1 MTPFPSKKYVEMP
14 EIVYGLNL
22 GEWSESV
29 FGVEN
34 MERGYRTTQTLQCNS
49 CKNKTKVQYSCYC
62 KAITTVREPN
72 FLSSFLAWYHHA
84 FIFSYSTTTCCWS
97 GFSRHLPRP
106 PNPSRGNRPN
116 PSFGS
121 TAWCSARPRKR
132 INKSCKK
139 GWRNKKKLRN
149 CIARRFY
156 HVTCMTRFYDWSSMN
171 RTSDWPW
178 WAVLLVNKNWSQQAQ
193 NLGLIWIMPNDET
206 NPEIFSC
213 SAHVLNGPKPVE
225 LSRCVVFGI
234 LSDRITF
241 FSSPCAGR
249 LKHLWRQPG
258 FPKNKAN
265 WYTLQTSNPSEILA
279 TRVTKQATLTWDVGQ
294 QWLVNLQKYWP
305 KISCTI
311 CFPVQK
317 GDIIHISAGG
327 GFLLTTVYQGGIII
341 LQLAGAC
348 YSTVFGKDNLFI
360 CRKKALVASDSP
372 QDQKHHPCKLNSTC
386 REAPFLRAKIL
397 GDAKKT
403 NLLGP
408 WSTWSSLPLQGT
420 QAPPLSPSHHLSPVQ
435 APGLRLRGFWKAWA
449 LGALGVLLCCM
460 LVIGFG
466 DWDAHMM
473 CMIHYRMVG
482 WVLDLS
488 EMGIPVD
495 YTMTVTLWRLIV

>member
-156 HVTCMTRFYDWSSMN
+156 HVTCKTRFYDWSSMN

-193 NLGLIWIMPNDET
+193 NLGFIWIMPNDET
-206 NPEIFSC
+206 NPEIFAC

-225 LSRCVVFGI
+225 LSWFLGSCQIGSPFFRRHVLDVWNIFEGNLGSPKIKPIGTPFRLPTLQRSLPHGLPNKPPSLEMLGSSDWLTYRNTDRRYPVPSVFLCKKGI
-234 LSDRITF
+234 LSIFPLVEDF
-241 FSSPCAGR
+241 FWQQYTKGASSSSSWQVPVTVQYLGR
-249 LKHLWRQPG
+249 TTYSSAERKPWLPVIHHKI
-258 FPKNKAN
+258 KN
-265 WYTLQTSNPSEILA
+265 
-279 TRVTKQATLTWDVGQ
+279 
-294 QWLVNLQKYWP
+294 
-305 KISCTI
+305 
-311 CFPVQK
+311 
-317 GDIIHISAGG
+317 IIHAS
-327 GFLLTTVYQGGIII
+327 TT
-341 LQLAGAC
+341 QLAGRPHF
-348 YSTVFGKDNLFI
+348 SGPKSWEMLKRQIFLDLGV
-360 CRKKALVASDSP
+360 
-372 QDQKHHPCKLNSTC
+372 H
-386 REAPFLRAKIL
+386 EAPFLSKVPR
-397 GDAKKT
+397 
-403 NLLGP
+403 P
-408 WSTWSSLPLQGT
+408 HH
-420 QAPPLSPSHHLSPVQ
+420 SHHLTISHQSRPQVCGSE
-435 APGLRLRGFWKAWA
+435 ASGKRGRSERSAFSYAACWW
-449 LGALGVLLCCM
+449 LD
-460 LVIGFG
+460 LVIGMRIWCAWYITEWLGESWIFRK
-466 DWDAHMM
+466 W
-473 CMIHYRMVG
+473 
-482 WVLDLS
+482 
-488 EMGIPVD
+488 EFQ
-495 YTMTVTLWRLIV
+495 